1 MCYNRRMAV
10 QDVFKKTFIL
20 TGIMVFLFVSF
31 FGVLHMGMASD
42 ATMRNCPFDFGVSL
56 CTMTP
61 LQHIGAAQ
69 SFLNNLSSQTGF
81 LYFLLL
87 VVSLAISL
95 ALFFV
100 RFFSP
105 PKLSPAYSRFY
116 NEYFSAL
123 PTFLQQAYSR
133 GILNPKTF

>member
-1 MCYNRRMAV
+1 MV
-10 QDVFKKTFIL
+10 IQDVLKKALVSIGVT
-20 TGIMVFLFVSF
+20 VFLFVSL
-31 FGVLHMGMASD
+31 FGMLHMGMASD
-42 ATMRNCPFDFGVSL
+42 GTMSNCPFDFGVSL

-81 LYFLLL
+81 LYFILL
-87 VVSLAISL
+87 VLSLAISL
-95 ALFFV
+95 ALFFI

-105 PKLSPAYSRFY
+105 PKLVLAKNSIYDNRASV
-116 NEYFSAL
+116 L

-133 GILNPKTF
+133 GILNSKAF